1 MSRIVIG
8 WLKVCLLAAV
18 ALAAAVGFAA
28 PKYVFLF
35 IGDGMAAPQRQL
47 AEAYALKS
55 GYGPLAMNALPHK
68 ALTGTKSAKNRTTD
82 SAAAATA
89 IACGEK
95 TYNDMLGVLPG
106 GTNLQSV
113 AEVARASGRKVGI
126 LTTVGIWHATPA
138 GFYAH
143 RPSRSRIYEIGL
155 DLVASGYDYFAGGGF
170 DGKSNDKKSKAYRGD
185 ILELA
190 RAAGYAVATKPEEWR
205 ALKPGTKAL
214 YAERRGFYYM
224 IDGSRTRPTLSAML
238 AKGIELIDNEKG
250 FFIMCEGGEIDHAA
264 HANDAATVV
273 LDVLEL
279 DRAVKIALDFQ
290 RKHPDETLIL
300 VTGDHET
307 GGLVLGGDDGK
318 KPLRAELLGLQ
329 KKSARKYS
337 KHLRRWIR
345 RAGGH
350 LTLKE
355 IEADLFENFGFVFPD
370 APAPEKGLFVR
381 LTPAEMARL
390 EKALAKDVELVRAR
404 RKETTNYMAR
414 RSYVFAMEAKKIL
427 NARAGV
433 AWKTGSHTALPT
445 LTTASGAGAEIVDTM
460 TENTDISRRLK
471 DLLKQPLS
479 SR

>member
-8 WLKVCLLAAV
+8 CLKICLLAAV
-18 ALAAAVGFAA
+18 ALAAAGGFAA

-68 ALTGTKSAKNRTTD
+68 ALTGTKSAKKTTTD

-89 IACGEK
+89 IACGVK
-95 TYNDMLGVLPG
+95 TFNGMLGVLPG

-113 AEVARASGRKVGI
+113 AERARESGRKVGI

-143 RPSRSRIYEIGL
+143 RPSRSRVYEIGL
-155 DLVASGYDYFAGGGF
+155 DLIASGFDYFAGGGF
-170 DGKSNDKKSKAYRGD
+170 GGKADDKKSKAYRGD
-185 ILELA
+185 ILEQA
-190 RAAGYAVATKPEEWR
+190 RAAGYTVATKPEEWR
-205 ALKPGTKAL
+205 AIKPGGKAL
-214 YAERRGFYYM
+214 YAERRGFTYM

-307 GGLVLGGDDGK
+307 GGLVLGGKDGK
-318 KPLRAELLGLQ
+318 APLRAELLGLQ
-329 KKSARKYS
+329 KMSARRYS
-337 KHLRRWIR
+337 EHVKNRIR
-345 RAGGH
+345 KAGGQM
-350 LTLKE
+350 TLKDL
-355 IEADLFENFGFVFPD
+355 EADLAEHFGFIFPE
-370 APAPEKGLFVR
+370 AAAPEKGLFVR
-381 LTPAEMARL
+381 LTPAEITAL

-414 RSYVFAMEAKKIL
+414 RRYLFALEARKIL
-427 NARAGV
+427 NTRAG
-433 AWKTGSHTALPT
+433 ATWKTGSHTALPT
-445 LTTASGAGAEIVDTM
+445 LTTASGVGAEIVDTM
-460 TENTDISRRLK
+460 TENADIGHRLK
-471 DLLKQPLS
+471 ELLK
-479 SR
+479 